1 MRAARKSGHIRQYIE
16 QSGVMPT
23 ANTDESIPNVVTGR
37 LLRNKDA
44 RKDFLF
50 HSIYND
56 EKEAAIYIWNHPE
69 KLRFVRNSPFG
80 EGKDIN
86 KEKDIKNLAKKKKR
100 GAIGYNQYKFKYNK
114 KTYYV
119 KLEERKKGFEV
130 PYHIERKKT

>member
-1 MRAARKSGHIRQYIE
+1 MRAERKTGRVRQYIE
-16 QSGVMPT
+16 QSGIMPVT
-23 ANTDESIPNVVTGR
+23 NTDILQPNIVSGR
-37 LLRNKDA
+37 LLMNKDA

-50 HSIYND
+50 HSIHND

-69 KLRFVRNSPFG
+69 KLKFVRKSPFG
-80 EGKDIN
+80 EGKDRT

-100 GAIGYNQYKFKYNK
+100 GAIGYNQYKFRYNK